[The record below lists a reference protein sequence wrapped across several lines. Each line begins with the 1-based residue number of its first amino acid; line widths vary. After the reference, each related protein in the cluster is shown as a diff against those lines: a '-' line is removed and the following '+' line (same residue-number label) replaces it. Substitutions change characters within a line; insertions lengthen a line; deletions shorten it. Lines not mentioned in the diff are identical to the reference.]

1 MPDRVVGA
9 GKDMVNSMNV
19 RNCRRCSRLFNYVN
33 GPLLCQAC
41 REEMEQ
47 KFQEVKEFIR
57 ANPGVMM
64 QQVSEACDVPTSQ
77 IQQWLREERLEVTE
91 NSAIRLSCEACGAS
105 IRSGRYCEKCKYDM
119 TMGFR
124 RAMTPDKVQLD
135 STPKR
140 ADKDN
145 PKMRFL

>member
-1 MPDRVVGA
+1 
-9 GKDMVNSMNV
+9 
-19 RNCRRCSRLFNYVN
+19 
-33 GPLLCQAC
+33 
-41 REEMEQ
+41 MEQ

-91 NSAIRLSCEACGAS
+91 NSAIRLSCEACGAP

-119 TMGFR
+119 TMGFK
-124 RAMTPDKVQLD
+124 RAMTSDKVRLD

-140 ADKDN
+140 VDKDN